1 MISKNQI
8 VTSSIGIALG
18 MFIYFI
24 KLEANI
30 VLMISAIINIIG
42 GVLVFGL
49 WVDNKSQFS
58 YTYMSLHKKT
68 VETFIKEK
76 KLWIYTILLTCGY
89 INFSIYQF
97 IWQPKISL
105 FSGDK
110 GVLTFVNS
118 MALLIVIMVSNLVKK
133 IKINRKSTVVTLF
146 TFLSLII
153 LVYGNS
159 LILILAAI
167 LFYRAGKAYKL
178 PIINAYIHEYIP
190 DDIRSS
196 TTSLVST
203 ISSLLLIMF
212 QPLIGA
218 ALDKSD
224 NFIILSIII
233 ANFIVE
239 TFCLVTVTTN
249 YSKESVIN

>member
-1 MISKNQI
+1 M
-8 VTSSIGIALG
+8 
-18 MFIYFI
+18 
-24 KLEANI
+24 
-30 VLMISAIINIIG
+30 
-42 GVLVFGL
+42 
-49 WVDNKSQFS
+49 
-58 YTYMSLHKKT
+58 
-68 VETFIKEK
+68 
-76 KLWIYTILLTCGY
+76 
-89 INFSIYQF
+89 
-97 IWQPKISL
+97 
-105 FSGDK
+105 
-110 GVLTFVNS
+110 
-118 MALLIVIMVSNLVKK
+118 
-133 IKINRKSTVVTLF
+133 F

-239 TFCLVTVTTN
+239 TFCLVRVTTN

>member
-1 MISKNQI
+1 
-8 VTSSIGIALG
+8 
-18 MFIYFI
+18 
-24 KLEANI
+24 
-30 VLMISAIINIIG
+30 
-42 GVLVFGL
+42 
-49 WVDNKSQFS
+49 
-58 YTYMSLHKKT
+58 
-68 VETFIKEK
+68 
-76 KLWIYTILLTCGY
+76 
-89 INFSIYQF
+89 
-97 IWQPKISL
+97 
-105 FSGDK
+105 
-110 GVLTFVNS
+110 